1 MKRLFGASLT
11 LALAAAILPAQAA
24 DLPEVKI
31 TNTNQVPACAT
42 PGRLMAYLRTR
53 NSKADAR
60 FESVATE
67 YMRHGEELGIR
78 WDIAFFQMVLETGAL
93 SFTGDV
99 RATQNNFA
107 GLGASGG
114 GAHGEAFA
122 DISSGVKAHL
132 QHLLMYAGDHIDNPV
147 AERTRKVQ
155 EWGVLTEWQKSI
167 TGPMTFTLV
176 AKQWAPTSRN
186 YVRDLSTITSDFY
199 AKTCNGPDP
208 HPEYVQEARAGREG
222 KPATQVADVT
232 PQTAPAA
239 APDAAAP
246 VADTDAAST
255 PPPKVSG
262 KDIARARIEEER
274 KENAPI
280 KALGAAGMLGDVA
293 NAAKAASEQKEAK
306 VAQAPKE
313 PPGEVTILNPSTK
326 AKSEPAKSEPSKPDA
341 AKGAQIQTASVAG
354 SATQLKT
361 PAASKSGKCKVW
373 TASYGGQ
380 RAIIIK
386 AVADGTTNYTV
397 LDVNDPNESREVDAY
412 IAAYA
417 KGGEKVATFPSQA
430 KALDKAFELCP
441 EG

>member
-1 MKRLFGASLT
+1 MKRLFGASLS

-42 PGRLMAYLRTR
+42 PGRLMAYLHTR
-53 NSKADAR
+53 NPKADAR
-60 FESVATE
+60 FESVATQ

-99 RATQNNFA
+99 RSAQNNFA

-155 EWGVLTEWQKSI
+155 EWGVLTEWQKTVS
-167 TGPMTFTLV
+167 GPMTFTLV

-186 YVRDLSTITSDFY
+186 YVRDLSTIASDFY
-199 AKTCNGPDP
+199 AKTCNAQDP
-208 HPEYVQEARAGREG
+208 HPEYVQEARAGQEG
-222 KPATQVADVT
+222 KPATQVAAVT
-232 PQTAPAA
+232 PA
-239 APDAAAP
+239 DAAAP
-246 VADTDAAST
+246 AADADAAST
-255 PPPKVSG
+255 PPAPKVTG
-262 KDIARARIEEER
+262 ADIARARVEEER

-280 KALGAAGMLGDVA
+280 KALGAPGMLGQVA
-293 NAAKAASEQKEAK
+293 NAAKPASEQQQTKTAE
-306 VAQAPKE
+306 APKD
-313 PPGEVTILNPSTK
+313 PDPEVTILNPSTK
-326 AKSEPAKSEPSKPDA
+326 AKTEPAKTEPPKSEPSKPNA
-341 AKGAQIQTASVAG
+341 TKGAQIQTASVAG

-386 AVADGTTNYTV
+386 AVTDGTTNYTV

-417 KGGEKVATFPSQA
+417 KGGEKVATFPNQA